1 MPDPAL
7 IKAPRMVCQTFA
19 LFSSQR
25 GRSNRQMFCALI
37 FSAVCVLGLTSCGA
51 DSGPTPGSLAIGTA
65 SLPEGAV
72 NQAYSAS
79 LTSSGGTPPYT
90 WSVTPA
96 LPANLS
102 LDPTSGAVSG
112 TPTTQGTTTHTFSV
126 HDSSAPAQTVQ
137 QTLNLTIAPPPA
149 VLSITTTSLPS
160 GTVGQPYS
168 RPVQAT
174 GGTGAFTWTISA
186 GTLPPS
192 LTLDRTTGVISGT
205 PTAAGTSSFTVRVA
219 DTAGQ
224 SDTQPLSI
232 TINTVPPPPNPP
244 TITTTTLPAGT
255 IGQPYNQPVLATGG
269 SGALTWSIVTGTL
282 PAGLNLNSTNG
293 AISGT
298 PTAAGPSSFI
308 IRVQDGGGQSAVQA
322 LSITINPPA
331 PPNIITTTLP
341 AGTLGQSYNQ
351 TLQAIG
357 GTGARTWSISA
368 GNLPQGLNLDQ
379 TTGVISGTP
388 VLPGTSSFTVLVQDA
403 AGQSDTQVLSILI
416 NLANPPTIT
425 TTTLPG
431 GTVGQPYNQT
441 LQASG
446 GVGALTWTLSAGSL
460 PALLSLSPAGVISG
474 TPTTTGTAN
483 FTVRV
488 TDSLNQSDTQSLS
501 IVVSAGLAISTTS
514 LPGARV
520 GQSYNTTL
528 QRSGG
533 VAPFTWSV
541 TPALPG
547 GLSLDPA
554 TGRISGTPA
563 AGTEGA
569 HTLTFTVHDS
579 STPTPQTASRVLQL
593 TITPRNQGAGRGQNE
608 G

>member
-1 MPDPAL
+1 ML
-7 IKAPRMVCQTFA
+7 TMERTSTF
-19 LFSSQR
+19 L
-25 GRSNRQMFCALI
+25 
-37 FSAVCVLGLTSCGA
+37 SAAMLCGMCGLGLIGCGA
-51 DSGPTPGSLAIGTA
+51 DSGPSPGSLGIATA
-65 SLPEGAV
+65 SLPSGAV

-79 LTSSGGTPPYT
+79 LTGSGGAPPYT
-90 WSVTPA
+90 WSVSPA

-102 LDPTSGAVSG
+102 LDPTSGVISG

-126 HDSSAPAQTVQ
+126 HDSSVPAQTVQ
-137 QTLNLTIAPPPA
+137 QTLNLTIAPPAPT
-149 VLSITTTSLPS
+149 LTITTTSLPS
-160 GTVGQPYS
+160 GTVSQPYS

-186 GTLPPS
+186 GTLPPN

-474 TPTTTGTAN
+474 TPTTAGTGT

-488 TDSLNQSDTQSLS
+488 ADTLNQAATQTLS
-501 IVVSAGLAISTTS
+501 IVVSPANAPLTITTTS
-514 LPGARV
+514 LPAAQV
-520 GQSYNTTL
+520 GLPYNATV

-541 TPALPG
+541 TPALPT
-547 GLSLDPA
+547 GLNLDPA
-554 TGRISGTPA
+554 TGQITGTPA
-563 AGTEGA
+563 AGTQGA
-569 HTLTFTVHDS
+569 NTFTFTVLDS
-579 STPTPQTASRVLQL
+579 STPTRQTANSALQL
-593 TITPRNQGAGRGQNE
+593 TINP
-608 G
+608 